1 MTLLSEN
8 SLLLLSMNCIKL
20 TLLSTLLLL
29 ISNSVQAQQPAQ
41 YSMFMLNKYQYNNAY
56 NGLDES
62 LSLTGVFR
70 KQWVGL
76 SGAPLNVNFNA
87 HLPIEYISSGVG
99 LGFEYDVIGAYKNLS
114 VRASYSYILDFG
126 KSGKL
131 SLGLAGRFL
140 QKNLDGTKLLT
151 PDGDYE
157 SGINHN
163 DPIVPVANESGTS
176 FSFDAAAYY
185 KHKFFELGIA
195 AINLT
200 QPTLQ
205 FATDAQVRYNRAY
218 FLNASGTIKL
228 NDKFDLL
235 PSFLLKTDF
244 VKFQP
249 ELALLLKWNDTVFGG
264 VAYRGYDVLST
275 DAFVFIAG
283 MQITPNLLLA
293 YSYDLSIGSLNSYNS
308 GSHEVVLNYNLN
320 KKIGKEIPS
329 KIIFNPRFL

>member
-1 MTLLSEN
+1 MNKYKLVLLSFVIAAF
-8 SLLLLSMNCIKL
+8 SSK
-20 TLLSTLLLL
+20 SF
-29 ISNSVQAQQPAQ
+29 AQQPAQ
-41 YSMFMLNKYQYNNAY
+41 YSLFMLNKYHYNPAY

-62 LSLTGVFR
+62 LSLTSVFR

-76 SGAPLNVNFNA
+76 TGAPLNVNFNA
-87 HLPIEYISSGVG
+87 HLPIEYLSSGVG

-114 VRASYSYILDFG
+114 IRASYSYILDFG
-126 KSGKL
+126 DKGKL
-131 SLGLAGRFL
+131 SLGMAGRFL
-140 QKNLDGTKLLT
+140 QKNLDGSQLLT
-151 PDGDYE
+151 PQGDYE

-163 DPIVPVANESGTS
+163 DPIVPIVNETGSS
-176 FSFDAAAYY
+176 FSFDVAAYY
-185 KHKFFELGIA
+185 KHAFFEIGIA

-205 FATDAQVRYNRAY
+205 LATEAKVTYNRAY

-228 NDKFDLL
+228 NNFLDLH

-249 ELALLLKWNDTVFGG
+249 ELALLIKWNENVFGG
-264 VAYRGYDVLST
+264 VAFRGFDTLSL
-275 DAFVFIAG
+275 DAVVFIAG
-283 MQITPNLLLA
+283 MHITPNLMLA

>member
-1 MTLLSEN
+1 MNKYNLVLLSF
-8 SLLLLSMNCIKL
+8 
-20 TLLSTLLLL
+20 L
-29 ISNSVQAQQPAQ
+29 IAVFSSKSFAQQPAQ
-41 YSMFMLNKYQYNNAY
+41 YSLFMLNKYHYNPAY

-62 LSLTGVFR
+62 LSLTSVFR

-76 SGAPLNVNFNA
+76 TGAPLNVSFNA
-87 HLPIEYISSGVG
+87 HLPIEYLSSGVG

-114 VRASYSYILDFG
+114 VRASYSYIVDFG
-126 KSGKL
+126 DKGKL
-131 SLGLAGRFL
+131 SLGMAGRFL
-140 QKNLDGTKLLT
+140 QKNLDGSRLLT
-151 PDGDYE
+151 PQGDYE

-163 DPIVPVANESGTS
+163 DPIVPIVNETGSS
-176 FSFDAAAYY
+176 FSFDVAAYY
-185 KHKFFELGIA
+185 KHAFFEIGIA

-205 FATDAQVRYNRAY
+205 LATEAQVTYNRAY

-228 NDKFDLL
+228 NNFFDLQ

-249 ELALLLKWNDTVFGG
+249 ELALLLKWNDNVFGG
-264 VAYRGYDVLST
+264 VAFRGFDALSS
-275 DAFVFIAG
+275 DAVVFIAG
-283 MQITPNLLLA
+283 MHITPNLMLA

>member
-1 MTLLSEN
+1 MNKYKLVLLSFVIAAF
-8 SLLLLSMNCIKL
+8 SSK
-20 TLLSTLLLL
+20 SF
-29 ISNSVQAQQPAQ
+29 AQQPAQ
-41 YSMFMLNKYQYNNAY
+41 YSLFMLNKYHYNPAY

-62 LSLTGVFR
+62 LSLTSVFR

-76 SGAPLNVNFNA
+76 TGAPLNVNFNA
-87 HLPIEYISSGVG
+87 HLPIEYLSSGVG

-114 VRASYSYILDFG
+114 IRASYSYSLDFG
-126 KSGKL
+126 DKGKL
-131 SLGLAGRFL
+131 SLGMAGRFL
-140 QKNLDGTKLLT
+140 QKNLDGSQLLT
-151 PDGDYE
+151 PQGDYE

-163 DPIVPVANESGTS
+163 DPIVPIVNETGSS
-176 FSFDAAAYY
+176 FSFDVAAYY
-185 KHKFFELGIA
+185 KHAFFEIGIA

-205 FATDAQVRYNRAY
+205 LATEAKVTYNRAY

-228 NDKFDLL
+228 NNFLDLH

-249 ELALLLKWNDTVFGG
+249 ELALLIKWNENVFGG
-264 VAYRGYDVLST
+264 VAFRGFDTLSL
-275 DAFVFIAG
+275 DAVVFIAG
-283 MQITPNLLLA
+283 MHITPNLMLA